1 MQIADLCRRVFSRRG
16 YATLGLS
23 FSIGLLVEGN
33 LFLEG
38 KFAFDFGASFPA
50 DIAARW

>member
-1 MQIADLCRRVFSRRG
+1 LFLEGKFALFFGV
-16 YATLGLS
+16 GLV
-23 FSIGLLVEGN
+23 VEGN

-38 KFAFDFGASFPA
+38 KFAFGFGASFPA